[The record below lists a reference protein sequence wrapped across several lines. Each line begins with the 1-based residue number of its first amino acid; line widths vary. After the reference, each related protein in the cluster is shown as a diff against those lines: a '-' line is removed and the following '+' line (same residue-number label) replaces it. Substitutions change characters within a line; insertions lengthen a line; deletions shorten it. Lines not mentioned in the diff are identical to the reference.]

1 METKQKN
8 DLGKESVGKLIFKL
22 SLPAIAAQMINALY
36 NMVDRAYIGHIP
48 EDGHLALTGLG
59 LTFPIIMLIAAF
71 SALIGMGGAP
81 LAAIKMGEG
90 NNKDAEKILGNCFA
104 ALIGV
109 SVVLT
114 AVFLIFE
121 RPLLMLFGASEFT
134 VDYAMDYLTIYL
146 VGTIFVQISLGMNS
160 FINTQGFAKTGM
172 LTVLIG
178 AVLNIA
184 LDPIFIFGL
193 NMGVKG
199 AALATVISQAVSA
212 IWVLSFLFGKRTV
225 LKIRR
230 KNLLIQWNMLFPVLS
245 LGVSPFTMQA
255 TESLLN
261 VVLNSNLQIYGGDT
275 AVGAM
280 TIISSAMQI
289 LMLPLQGLAQGTQPV
304 ISYNYGAQKM
314 DRVRRAFKIFLCAS
328 LAVSTTVWLSMMVFP
343 QAFIAI
349 FNNKPEL
356 MEATVPAMRVFMSAI
371 FMMGAQI
378 ACQQTFVAV
387 GQAKISLLMAM
398 LRKVVLLIPLVY
410 LLTRAFGFGLW
421 GIYAAEP
428 AADFLASC
436 TTVTVFAFMY
446 KNLFRDKKT
455 PNPEQKEAL
464 RITE

>member
-1 METKQKN
+1 MEIRQKN
-8 DLGKESVGKLIFKL
+8 DLGRDSVGKLILKL
-22 SLPAIAAQMINALY
+22 SLPAIAAQLINALY
-36 NMVDRAYIGHIP
+36 NMVDRAYIGHMP
-48 EDGHLALTGLG
+48 ENGHLALTGLG

-90 NNKDAEKILGNCFA
+90 NTRGAEKILGNCFA

-109 SVVLT
+109 SVMLT
-114 AVFLIFE
+114 AIFLIFE
-121 RPLLMLFGASEFT
+121 RPLLMMFGASAFT
-134 VDYAMDYLTIYL
+134 IDYAMDYLTIYL
-146 VGTIFVQISLGMNS
+146 TGTIFVQISLGMNS

-172 LTVLIG
+172 LTVVIG

-184 LDPIFIFGL
+184 LDPLFIFGMNL
-193 NMGVKG
+193 GVKG

-212 IWVLSFLFGKRTV
+212 VWVLFFLFGKKTV
-225 LKIRR
+225 LKIRW
-230 KNLLIQWNMLFPVLS
+230 KNLRIQWKVLLPVLA

-261 VVLNSNLQIYGGDT
+261 VVLNSNLQRYGGDT

-289 LMLPLQGLAQGTQPV
+289 FMLPLQGLAQGTQPV

-328 LAVSTTVWLSMMVFP
+328 LGISTTVWLSMMVFP
-343 QAFIAI
+343 QAFISI
-349 FNNKPEL
+349 FNNKPEM
-356 MEATVPAMRVFMSAI
+356 MEATVPAIRVFMSAI

-410 LLTRAFGFGLW
+410 LFTRAFGFGLW

-428 AADFLASC
+428 VADFLASC
-436 TTVTVFAFMY
+436 TTMTVFAVMY
-446 KNLFRDKKT
+446 RKLFQNKKT
-455 PNPEQKEAL
+455 LEPAKNN
-464 RITE
+464 

>member
-1 METKQKN
+1 METRKKN
-8 DLGKESVGKLIFKL
+8 DLGRDGVGKLILKL
-22 SLPAIAAQMINALY
+22 SLPAIAAQLINALY
-36 NMVDRAYIGHIP
+36 NMVDRAYIGHMP
-48 EDGHLALTGLG
+48 DTGHLALTGLG
-59 LTFPIIMLIAAF
+59 LAFPIIMLISAF
-71 SALIGMGGAP
+71 SSLIGMGGAP

-90 NNKDAEKILGNCFA
+90 NNKQAEKILGNCFA
-104 ALIGV
+104 ALIGIA
-109 SVVLT
+109 VVLT
-114 AVFLIFE
+114 AVFLIFQ
-121 RPLLMLFGASEFT
+121 RPLLMMFGASENT
-134 VDYAMDYLTIYL
+134 IEYSMDYLTIYL

-172 LTVLIG
+172 LTVAIG

-184 LDPIFIFGL
+184 LDPLFIFGL

-212 IWVLSFLFGKRTV
+212 IWVLFFLFGKRTL
-225 LKIRR
+225 LKIRK
-230 KNLLIQWNMLFPVLS
+230 KNLILSRKVLFPVLA

-261 VVLNSNLQIYGGDT
+261 IVLNSNLQQYGGDT

-289 LMLPLQGLAQGTQPV
+289 FMLPLQGLAQGTQPV
-304 ISYNYGAQKM
+304 ISYNYGARQM

-328 LAVSTTVWLSMMVFP
+328 LVISTTVWLTMMVFP

-349 FNNKPEL
+349 FNDKPEL
-356 MEATVPAMRVFMSAI
+356 TEATVPAIRIFMAAI

-410 LLTRAFGFGLW
+410 LFTRGFGFGLT

-428 AADFLASC
+428 VADFIASC
-436 TTVTVFAFMY
+436 TTVIVFAVMY
-446 KNLFRDKKT
+446 RKLFRDPAT
-455 PNPEQKEAL
+455 PAEKLQA
-464 RITE
+464 